1 MPGPHRRFLEH
12 LTTVANIRD
21 YATSHREDKRLSSAY
36 NNALDALTNFRSTH
50 VQIVT
55 RYIIHPSTAEK
66 RRVAAAAAISGSRPS
81 VRKLSKTTALV
92 ESETPRQG
100 LARDGASKKG
110 LRGTGGTKLIPFLKQ
125 ARDETME
132 PALGTVTPMPK
143 NVKTFKR
150 PTPKPR
156 TTADFAKS
164 CNVNE
169 FEDLAPS
176 FVGLAGAWDW
186 TDDVGGLCHS

>member
-21 YATSHREDKRLSSAY
+21 YATNHRENKKLSSAY
-36 NNALDALTNFRSTH
+36 DEALDALTNFRSTH

-66 RRVAAAAAISGSRPS
+66 RRVAAAAALPGPRSSTR
-81 VRKLSKTTALV
+81 LSKTVALV
-92 ESETPRQG
+92 ETEAPRQG
-100 LARDGASKKG
+100 LARDEASKKG

-132 PALGTVTPMPK
+132 PALGIVKPMGK
-143 NVKTFKR
+143 HVETFKR
-150 PTPKPR
+150 STLKPR

-169 FEDLAPS
+169 FEDQAPG

>member
-21 YATSHREDKRLSSAY
+21 YATNHRENKELSSAY
-36 NNALDALTNFRSTH
+36 DGALDALTNFRSTH

-66 RRVAAAAAISGSRPS
+66 RRVAAAAALPRISA
-81 VRKLSKTTALV
+81 KLPRTAALV
-92 ESETPRQG
+92 ETETPRQG
-100 LARDGASKKG
+100 LARDEASKEG

-132 PALGTVTPMPK
+132 PALGIVKPM
-143 NVKTFKR
+143 VKHIETFKR
-150 PTPKPR
+150 SPLGPR

>member
-21 YATSHREDKRLSSAY
+21 YVTNHRENKKLSSAY
-36 NNALDALTNFRSTH
+36 DGALNELTNFRSTH

-66 RRVAAAAAISGSRPS
+66 RRVAALSGSRPS
-81 VRKLSKTTALV
+81 VRRLSKNPET
-92 ESETPRQG
+92 ETPRQG
-100 LARDGASKKG
+100 LARDEASKKG

-132 PALGTVTPMPK
+132 PALGIVTPKLK
-143 NVKTFKR
+143 NIETFKR
-150 PTPKPR
+150 STLRPR
-156 TTADFAKS
+156 ITADFAKS

-169 FEDLAPS
+169 FEDLAPG

>member
-21 YATSHREDKRLSSAY
+21 YATNHRENKKLSSAY
-36 NNALDALTNFRSTH
+36 DGALDALTNFRSTH

-66 RRVAAAAAISGSRPS
+66 RRVAAAAALPGPRTSA
-81 VRKLSKTTALV
+81 KLPKTAALV
-92 ESETPRQG
+92 ETETPRQG
-100 LARDGASKKG
+100 LARDEASKKG

-132 PALGTVTPMPK
+132 PALGVVKPM
-143 NVKTFKR
+143 VKHIETFKR
-150 PTPKPR
+150 STLRPR

-169 FEDLAPS
+169 FEDLAPG

>member
-21 YATSHREDKRLSSAY
+21 YATRHKGNKALSSAY
-36 NNALDALTNFRSTH
+36 DGALDALTNFRSTH

-66 RRVAAAAAISGSRPS
+66 RRVAAAAALSGSSPS
-81 VRKLSKTTALV
+81 TKRLSQAMALV
-92 ESETPRQG
+92 ETEEPRHG
-100 LARDGASKKG
+100 LARDEASKKG

-132 PALGTVTPMPK
+132 PALGVGMSIPK
-143 NVKTFKR
+143 TIENFKR

-156 TTADFAKS
+156 TPTDFAKS

-169 FEDLAPS
+169 FEDSAPG

>member
-21 YATSHREDKRLSSAY
+21 YATRYKENKAISSAY
-36 NNALDALTNFRSTH
+36 DKALDALTNFRSTH

-66 RRVAAAAAISGSRPS
+66 RRVAAAAALSGSSPS
-81 VRKLSKTTALV
+81 VRRLSQSMALV
-92 ESETPRQG
+92 ETEQPRQG
-100 LARDGASKKG
+100 LARDEASKKG

-125 ARDETME
+125 ARDETIE
-132 PALGTVTPMPK
+132 PTLGVVMPMPRDVE
-143 NVKTFKR
+143 NFKR
-150 PTPKPR
+150 PTLRPR
-156 TTADFAKS
+156 IPTDFAKS

-169 FEDLAPS
+169 FEDLAPG

>member
-1 MPGPHRRFLEH
+1 MPGSHRRFLEH

-21 YATSHREDKRLSSAY
+21 YATNHRENKTLSTAYDK
-36 NNALDALTNFRSTH
+36 ALDALTNFRSTH

-66 RRVAAAAAISGSRPS
+66 RRVAAAAALSRSRPS
-81 VRKLSKTTALV
+81 IKRLSQAV
-92 ESETPRQG
+92 ETEMPRQG
-100 LARDGASKKG
+100 LARNEASKKG

-132 PALGTVTPMPK
+132 PALGVVTPMPK
-143 NVKTFKR
+143 SVETFKR
-150 PTPKPR
+150 PTPRSR
-156 TTADFAKS
+156 TPADFAKS

>member
-21 YATSHREDKRLSSAY
+21 YATLHRENKALSSAY
-36 NNALDALTNFRSTH
+36 DKALDALTKFRSTH

-66 RRVAAAAAISGSRPS
+66 RRVAAAAALSGSPHF
-81 VRKLSKTTALV
+81 VRRLSQGMLLT
-92 ESETPRQG
+92 ETDQPRQG
-100 LARDGASKKG
+100 IAKDEASKKG

-132 PALGTVTPMPK
+132 PALSVLMLK
-143 NVKTFKR
+143 NAESFKR
-150 PTPKPR
+150 PLGSRTP
-156 TTADFAKS
+156 TDFAKS

-169 FEDLAPS
+169 FEDLAPG

-186 TDDVGGLCHS
+186 TDEVGGICHS